1 MMRQYKRLKEQCK
14 DAILFFRLGDFYE
27 MFEQD
32 AKEASSIL
40 NLTFTKRHGVPMCG
54 VPYHAASSYISR
66 LLRTGRKVAICEQVS
81 EPPRGKGIT
90 EREIVEIITP
100 GTVVDENFLDQSE
113 NNYILAIGRTKDFLS
128 FAWVDS
134 STGTFKIAA
143 VPFSLRSSKLREY
156 LYRLD
161 PRELI
166 IQESLLEED
175 NRVSEIIIQ
184 KDNLLINRYPDW
196 SFDQELS
203 IQRCRR
209 QFNVL
214 NLKGFGIEDDDPALY
229 SVSVLLEY
237 LEESAKSVLPHIRR
251 IIKEQENSFLQLD
264 EATQK
269 NLELV
274 KNLNDG
280 RKKYTLIDVLDH
292 TKTALGARKIKQW
305 IFQPLRDKKKIQKRN
320 GRIDDLYRN
329 QLVLNSIRETLS
341 EILDL
346 ERLSARAALD
356 KAHAKDLLGIK
367 ITLQNIITLNE
378 ILLDSKIFSADQEE
392 YSFSPEPIKELIELL
407 DSSIKEDPS
416 ILLTEGNLIKKGYSE
431 ELDGYK
437 ELESN
442 SKKILKEYLENEK
455 KKCSISNLKIRYN
468 KIIGYYLEVTKSN
481 LALVPSHFIR
491 RQTLVGSERFTTDR
505 LVELET
511 ELNSVSEKIIVTEKD
526 LFLKIRK
533 RVKENI
539 PLLLDLA
546 EYTASIDCIQSLAH
560 VATVRGYVKPVILD
574 NNEIIITD
582 GRHPVVEAYLPPG
595 EFVPNNLT
603 LGGSSKSFILLTG
616 PNMAGKSTYLRQNA
630 LIVLMAQ
637 MGSFVP
643 AADAKI
649 GIVDKIFCRVG
660 ASDNLA
666 RGESTFLVEMNETA
680 NILHTATA
688 KSLIIMDE
696 VGRGTSTHDGL
707 SIAWAVSEYILKK
720 MKSKTLF
727 ATHYHELTLLEHK
740 NLKNLSMDVREREG
754 KIIFLKQVKEGPA
767 GRSYGIHVARLAG
780 IPEDVLNR
788 AEKLLSQLEEMETK
802 EFHEPLE
809 NNQHDLFSASDL
821 LLQEIRSLDVN
832 NLTPVQALNHINR
845 WQNELKKY

>member
-292 TKTALGARKIKQW
+292 TKPPSAPEKS
-305 IFQPLRDKKKIQKRN
+305 
-320 GRIDDLYRN
+320 
-329 QLVLNSIRETLS
+329 NS
-341 EILDL
+341 
-346 ERLSARAALD
+346 
-356 KAHAKDLLGIK
+356 G
-367 ITLQNIITLNE
+367 
-378 ILLDSKIFSADQEE
+378 
-392 YSFSPEPIKELIELL
+392 SFSPCGIKR
-407 DSSIKEDPS
+407 KFRNA
-416 ILLTEGNLIKKGYSE
+416 TEGLMT
-431 ELDGYK
+431 
-437 ELESN
+437 
-442 SKKILKEYLENEK
+442 
-455 KKCSISNLKIRYN
+455 C
-468 KIIGYYLEVTKSN
+468 T
-481 LALVPSHFIR
+481 
-491 RQTLVGSERFTTDR
+491 
-505 LVELET
+505 ET
-511 ELNSVSEKIIVTEKD
+511 
-526 LFLKIRK
+526 
-533 RVKENI
+533 
-539 PLLLDLA
+539 
-546 EYTASIDCIQSLAH
+546 SL
-560 VATVRGYVKPVILD
+560 
-574 NNEIIITD
+574 
-582 GRHPVVEAYLPPG
+582 
-595 EFVPNNLT
+595 
-603 LGGSSKSFILLTG
+603 S
-616 PNMAGKSTYLRQNA
+616 
-630 LIVLMAQ
+630 
-637 MGSFVP
+637 
-643 AADAKI
+643 
-649 GIVDKIFCRVG
+649 
-660 ASDNLA
+660 
-666 RGESTFLVEMNETA
+666 
-680 NILHTATA
+680 
-688 KSLIIMDE
+688 
-696 VGRGTSTHDGL
+696 
-707 SIAWAVSEYILKK
+707 
-720 MKSKTLF
+720 
-727 ATHYHELTLLEHK
+727 
-740 NLKNLSMDVREREG
+740 
-754 KIIFLKQVKEGPA
+754 
-767 GRSYGIHVARLAG
+767 
-780 IPEDVLNR
+780 
-788 AEKLLSQLEEMETK
+788 
-802 EFHEPLE
+802 
-809 NNQHDLFSASDL
+809 
-821 LLQEIRSLDVN
+821 
-832 NLTPVQALNHINR
+832 
-845 WQNELKKY
+845 